1 MLTRTI
7 PSQFEEQIT
16 KEYTTQEIE
25 EQVDERGFYLHEWIS
40 PDELRMSVQADYLNI
55 IRKSSMPLAIVTLI
69 FWFLW
74 LTGGILG
81 IIISIF
87 WVLAVFYV
95 VILFILIGKML
106 YKSYLYTKW
115 ADLIITDTHYVSLG
129 KVIERKNYN
138 EQKTA
143 FIELEKAFREP
154 LLEPSWLA
162 EYIELE
168 KKNLFE
174 QLKDITY
181 WWWKIVEK
189 LGRSRDAWWIVAVL
203 MIGGILYGAMMAWV
217 YFIGVFFVGILALIF
232 SRISHQILLAV
243 NNTEHEIQ
251 TRFKKIITASIA
263 LKQAKKE
270 SLSLLD
276 EASQNLWKDNL
287 SERLSN
293 SFESISTMASQATN
307 DSVEL
312 RKILEASKYKDIFN
326 FTKYGNW
333 TKKQILEPIEE
344 IYLLLSKNHDT
355 IKISRESLNS
365 QIEKIQDPSLK
376 KPLILQKERLEIQI
390 QSIERILK
398 MLDGYKEKLS
408 HTI

>member
-69 FWFLW
+69 VWFLW

-87 WVLAVFYV
+87 WVLAVFYI

-115 ADLIITDTHYVSLG
+115 ADLIITDTHYVSLW
-129 KVIERKNYN
+129 KIVDRSNFTER
-138 EQKTA
+138 KTA
-143 FIELEKAFREP
+143 FTELEKAFREP

-174 QLKDITY
+174 QLKHITY

-251 TRFKKIITASIA
+251 TRFKKIITASIT

-276 EASQNLWKDNL
+276 EANQNLWNDNL

-307 DSVEL
+307 DTVEL

-355 IKISRESLNS
+355 IKITMQSLDL

-390 QSIERILK
+390 QSIERVLK
-398 MLDGYKEKLS
+398 MLDGYKEKLT